1 MSKRNIDD
9 GSKQPSIANYFP
21 SAKRPNTEAADKP
34 QELAIT
40 VPILTTVPLHQVDI
54 PEIPIPQQQD
64 INEFPNPMP
73 KTESNHSVQKSW
85 FCDYN
90 WLKLAEDGKS
100 LYCLSCNWAYE
111 HKRWTSSDINT
122 AKNSTFPWKN
132 KCSGFVAFKSG
143 LDAIKCHHK
152 SGLHFRAEFALNSA
166 KNIHSSAIQFWKY
179 IFVGS
184 ISRPGRF

>member
-9 GSKQPSIANYFP
+9 RSKQPSIANYFP
-21 SAKRPNTEAADKP
+21 LAKRPNTEAADNP
-34 QELAIT
+34 QKLAIA
-40 VPILTTVPLHQVDI
+40 VPILTIVSLHQVDI

-85 FCDYN
+85 FSDYN

-111 HKRWTSSDINT
+111 HKRWTSSDMNT
-122 AKNSTFPWKN
+122 AKNSTFRGK
-132 KCSGFVAFKSG
+132 KKILGS
-143 LDAIKCHHK
+143 L
-152 SGLHFRAEFALNSA
+152 R
-166 KNIHSSAIQFWKY
+166 SSR
-179 IFVGS
+179 
-184 ISRPGRF
+184 ISMR

>member
-1 MSKRNIDD
+1 M
-9 GSKQPSIANYFP
+9 
-21 SAKRPNTEAADKP
+21 
-34 QELAIT
+34 
-40 VPILTTVPLHQVDI
+40 PILTTVPLHQVDI

-73 KTESNHSVQKSW
+73 KTESNHSVQKSL

-90 WLKLAEDGKS
+90 WLKLAEDDKS

-132 KCSGFVAFKSG
+132 TCSGFVAFKSG

-152 SGLHFRAEFALNSA
+152 SDLHFRAEFALNPA
-166 KNIHSSAIQFWKY
+166 KNIHKVAISMHMDAEQEFNDNRTGLKS
-179 IFVGS
+179 IF
-184 ISRPGRF
+184 